1 MVSHKCA
8 GSALLATL
16 VLSLVA
22 PRARAYSTSNLITH
36 HEHKVHRDESKFPSV
51 YDPDAARV
59 PCSTVNCPRVE
70 EEHVV
75 HGFGTILRR
84 YPFEQWVF
92 TGQDSW
98 KFKHLQCMDFKEAF
112 MRIMDY
118 QRHNSYMQRK
128 IPITTPLVVEL
139 KALVAR
145 MDAQYST
152 NTSDALVPVTI
163 KEGLKLYS
171 YLDPSLQDDP
181 YAEPTEQKLHL
192 VSWSPNMGN
201 DWLAVYQWSEPLDEG
216 KSADNDV
223 AVHFT
228 VFRDRLLQALRKA
241 KAPPQKLDR
250 FFLAI
255 YGSPVDRLYELW
267 VPVEGNTLRYL

>member
-1 MVSHKCA
+1 
-8 GSALLATL
+8 
-16 VLSLVA
+16 
-22 PRARAYSTSNLITH
+22 
-36 HEHKVHRDESKFPSV
+36 
-51 YDPDAARV
+51 
-59 PCSTVNCPRVE
+59 
-70 EEHVV
+70 
-75 HGFGTILRR
+75 
-84 YPFEQWVF
+84 
-92 TGQDSW
+92 
-98 KFKHLQCMDFKEAF
+98 